1 MAEIRVYIQPR
12 LPAASSQTAFYDF
25 SKHVEFDSLEWEQ
38 NDQGNASTMRANIY
52 SIMPVSTTNWASYTG
67 ATEAIKIQN
76 AIDDQFYHLDI
87 PSRTEIQI
95 RDVSTS
101 PHTILWGGVVT
112 RVSENRDGGAI
123 VGSIDAVDYTALLD
137 EAVALEFTPL
147 ANSTIK
153 QTITSGT
160 YTFTPS
166 FAERTAGLAAITVSS
181 ISVGAPYS
189 RNLEIGD
196 TIVVNIS
203 DDTYDGV
210 HKITGIASEG
220 STYKLRFQQ
229 YSNVA
234 DSASAAVTGAVSVPG
249 FMTTANAPQLD
260 SRVSTI
266 AGNITDLNPDWRWS
280 PRNPDITRAV
290 SNAART
296 TTTAT
301 ITTPLPHGFGQDRV
315 VTIALTNGP
324 SGFADLNG
332 SFVIASVPTD
342 TTFTYTTIT
351 SGTITS
357 GAATGTAACAG
368 EITPTPMKG
377 GTLSRN
383 LQYAVERGNGVFYLG
398 AGTLDGGGNLTIP
411 LNVKSK
417 ALSDLITNGLFDAN
431 KTVSVSKI
439 TSSASTAKTATT
451 AYPHGLYTGY
461 SVTVSGAT
469 GTNAADV
476 NGNTYTITVTS
487 STTFTFTAA
496 TSNAL
501 NLTGGSI
508 AITAGSGWSVG
519 SYSVDTTGATGP
531 YGVGNSVYYVGNDH
545 QDAELASTNR
555 IAVTAGERYFFSWRT
570 KAEHYNKAHLHV
582 KFYDSGG
589 TFVGNSHGY
598 DICKVDSPNNE
609 WSRNY
614 GLIQVPATATQM
626 TPVLHHESFASS
638 HSVYYTDI
646 QAIKLTGA
654 FGFSDR
660 VAEDESYYNGLTSG
674 SIDLR
679 DFENPSAPEE
689 SGEASNRIYVY
700 APYTVE
706 DPLTGARQVTAYRNT
721 YDFVQGVW
729 SAGGKRIEASI
740 VELDATDETTAM
752 LTAQQYFK
760 ERGISLRS
768 FEFEHISGPLNVGDV
783 IPFIWN
789 ELGIAEALV
798 VRRQVGYLIGQEVF
812 YRVQL
817 GGDMSF
823 QRSTMYLVERRLKEI
838 TGDAAYFSPPPSPY
852 PGYPTEGGIVTPASP
867 SGDAGS
873 EKIDISWEYP
883 QSVLSGASFGGFVV
897 LRSGDAGDN
906 WVKAST
912 GEAILTAQNPL
923 APDTAV
929 PSFTDTTVTASTGYV
944 YKVAAVDV
952 SGAAPVLTEYSAETT
967 TLTPTAPGG
976 ADFTDAYDGL
986 GLNIPKIVDSV
997 DHYNGYAKN
1006 IATLASGAS
1015 TTATV
1020 TITGGH
1026 GMTTGSGEV
1035 YVVHIKGV
1043 TGANSGDVPDG
1054 YYAATYATSTTFTI
1068 TKTGTNS
1075 LSLSGGI
1082 ATIYR
1087 VGGGFLVETVSYTL
1101 TGTPGSVETQYPLG
1115 QLVYAENDGKLYR
1128 NGKVGTNLFDYYW
1141 TRAAVD
1147 AIDVSA
1153 DGQVSISADRLTAG
1167 TIDAGIINVT
1177 NLNASDIT
1185 TGTLTSIAINAG
1197 SGTFSVTS
1205 GGALTASSAT
1215 ITGSVTATSGTIAGW
1230 TATTVGDDR
1239 LHAGSGSNFVG
1250 LSTGS
1255 TAIFAGATSSTG
1267 TGALFSVTSAGAMT
1281 ATGAALTSV
1290 GVSGT
1295 TSLPGILI
1303 SKPADKGD
1311 IAVPSGQALTMGFWN
1326 GSTLDARININ
1337 SSGNTT
1343 ISGRTT
1349 LDIQGGINFYDGT
1362 TNRGRLRASTATS
1375 RIVSEV
1381 PLNVDGLLTVS
1392 TGGIDVTGSATFSSG
1407 ISALGNISC
1416 GAIIQTTGSTNHFQY
1431 TEVPAAT
1438 TTSNPNTV
1446 TGVMFVELVS
1456 GVYRFRRSTTASYA
1470 SVKKNIE
1477 PAENYLTPQQFSAL
1491 NFIRYQYD
1499 AEKLIAQFPIYDEV
1513 SEQVQYGLAIEQ
1525 LKEAIP
1531 SAVVAPDI
1539 ENYPETIDW
1548 QQIYIAA
1555 MVSLQDAVQRIE
1567 ALEAR
1572 IAELET

>member
-12 LPAASSQTAFYDF
+12 LPSASSQTAFYDF

-38 NDQGNASTMRANIY
+38 NDQGSASTMRANVY

-123 VGSIDAVDYTALLD
+123 VGSVEAVDYTALLD

-166 FAERTAGLAAITVSS
+166 LAQRTAGLAAITVSS

-189 RNLEIGD
+189 RTLEIGD

-234 DSASAAVTGAVSVPG
+234 DSVSAAVTGTVSVPG

-260 SRVSTI
+260 SRVSTV
-266 AGNITDLNPDWRWS
+266 AGNIADLNPDWRWS
-280 PRNPDITRAV
+280 PRNPDITRAI
-290 SNAART
+290 SNATRT

-301 ITTPLPHGFGQDRV
+301 ITTSAAHGFGLDGV

-351 SGTITS
+351 SGTVTS

-377 GTLSRN
+377 GTLARN

-417 ALSDLITNGLFDAN
+417 ALSDLITNGLFEAN

-469 GTNAADV
+469 GANAANV

-531 YGVGNSVYYVGNDH
+531 YGVGNSVYYVGADH

-555 IAVTAGERYFFSWRT
+555 IAVTAGEKYFFSWRT
-570 KAEHYNKAHLHV
+570 KAEQYNIAHLHV

-598 DICKVDSPNNE
+598 DISKVDSPNNE

-626 TPVLHHESFASS
+626 TPVLHHASFASS
-638 HSVYYTDI
+638 YSVYYTDI

-897 LRSGDAGDN
+897 LRSEDAGDN
-906 WVKAST
+906 WKKAST

-929 PSFTDTTVTASTGYV
+929 PSFTDTTVTASTGYI

-952 SGAAPVLTEYSAETT
+952 SGPSAVLTEYSAETS

-976 ADFTDAYDGL
+976 ADFTQAYSGL
-986 GLNIPKIVDSV
+986 GINVPKIVDSV
-997 DHYNGYAKN
+997 TAPGAAVAKT
-1006 IATLASGAS
+1006 ISTITSGAS

-1020 TITGGH
+1020 TTSSAHGFSTGNVVGITGAAG
-1026 GMTTGSGEV
+1026 TNNADVNGSF
-1035 YVVHIKGV
+1035 YIITV
-1043 TGANSGDVPDG
+1043 T
-1054 YYAATYATSTTFTI
+1054 TSTAFTI
-1068 TKTGTNS
+1068 TKTNS
-1075 LSLSGGI
+1075 NILSLTGGT
-1082 ATIYR
+1082 ANGY
-1087 VGGGFLVETVSYTL
+1087 TVSGAFVDDTS
-1101 TGTPGSVETQYPLG
+1101 TNRVLG
-1115 QLVYAENDGKLYR
+1115 DAFSLVQFPVGQIVYSEADGKLYR
-1128 NGKVGTNLFDYYW
+1128 NGKHPSPGAWDNYW

-1147 AIDVSA
+1147 AIDVTS
-1153 DGQVSISADRLTAG
+1153 DGSVVISADKITTG
-1167 TIDAGIINVT
+1167 TLNAANVAVT
-1177 NLNASDIT
+1177 NLNASNITSGTINASVIAVTNLDADEIT
-1185 TGTLTSIAINAG
+1185 TGTISADLISGGTISADLISGGSISANLISGGTLSGITLNITGAATFQNKTTGTTSPAVVTIGTGSQGDVAAASDGTLHLGATSAASAG
-1197 SGTFSVTS
+1197 ASGTFTSRLQLENGYANFRSSVAEVKQLDIYQSNADVNSGTRRGTIRGS
-1205 GGALTASSAT
+1205 DTVAGRVVVERTAGSADVILYVDGNIQTVNGGTLTINGGASINGSLAISGSFTGATTISASST
-1215 ITGSVTATSGTIAGW
+1215 IS
-1230 TATTVGDDR
+1230 
-1239 LHAGSGSNFVG
+1239 
-1250 LSTGS
+1250 
-1255 TAIFAGATSSTG
+1255 
-1267 TGALFSVTSAGAMT
+1267 
-1281 ATGAALTSV
+1281 ATGAMFVNA
-1290 GVSGT
+1290 
-1295 TSLPGILI
+1295 
-1303 SKPADKGD
+1303 
-1311 IAVPSGQALTMGFWN
+1311 
-1326 GSTLDARININ
+1326 
-1337 SSGNTT
+1337 
-1343 ISGRTT
+1343 
-1349 LDIQGGINFYDGT
+1349 
-1362 TNRGRLRASTATS
+1362 
-1375 RIVSEV
+1375 
-1381 PLNVDGLLTVS
+1381 
-1392 TGGIDVTGSATFSSG
+1392 TGGIYFG
-1407 ISALGNISC
+1407 
-1416 GAIIQTTGSTNHFQY
+1416 
-1431 TEVPAAT
+1431 T
-1438 TTSNPNTV
+1438 TTSSPNLYHNGTAFQFDDDLRATV
-1446 TGVMFVELVS
+1446 TLTNGTTDLYFTTTS
-1456 GVYRFRRSTTASYA
+1456 GSGAIARFS
-1470 SVKKNIE
+1470 
-1477 PAENYLTPQQFSAL
+1477 SAL
-1491 NFIRYQYD
+1491 RYKQNVND
-1499 AEKLIAQFPIYDEV
+1499 FTIPLSDVIKLRPVTFKWRSEVNTGSEDRPLQTGLIAEEVEAISPEMRMICRYNDETGEIE
-1513 SEQVQYGLAIEQ
+1513 SVQYSQLSVFLIGAIKELAQ
-1525 LKEAIP
+1525 KN
-1531 SAVVAPDI
+1531 D
-1539 ENYPETIDW
+1539 
-1548 QQIYIAA
+1548 
-1555 MVSLQDAVQRIE
+1555 

-1572 IAELET
+1572 IAELEA

>member
-12 LPAASSQTAFYDF
+12 LPAASSQTTFYDF

-123 VGSIDAVDYTALLD
+123 VGSVEAVDYTALLD

-234 DSASAAVTGAVSVPG
+234 DSVSAAVTGAVSVPG

-461 SVTVSGAT
+461 SVTVSGAA

-531 YGVGNSVYYVGNDH
+531 YGVGNSVYYVGDDH

-570 KAEHYNKAHLHV
+570 KAEHYNRAHLHV

-589 TFVGNSHGY
+589 TVVGNSHGY

-929 PSFTDTTVTASTGYV
+929 PSFTDTTVAASTGYV

-1177 NLNASDIT
+1177 NLNASNITSGTINASVIGVTNLNASNITSGTINASVIAVTNLDADQIT
-1185 TGTLTSIAINAG
+1185 TGTLTADLISGGTLSGITLDIG
-1197 SGTFSVTS
+1197 SGRLTVDAS
-1205 GGALTASSAT
+1205 GNLSSAGAIFNPADGGPAITLTASASE
-1215 ITGSVTATSGTIAGW
+1215 
-1230 TATTVGDDR
+1230 
-1239 LHAGSGSNFVG
+1239 
-1250 LSTGS
+1250 
-1255 TAIFAGATSSTG
+1255 
-1267 TGALFSVTSAGAMT
+1267 
-1281 ATGAALTSV
+1281 
-1290 GVSGT
+1290 
-1295 TSLPGILI
+1295 
-1303 SKPADKGD
+1303 GD
-1311 IAVPSGQALTMGFWN
+1311 IAVPTGNAMSVGFVTGNSFTEAWRMTSAGLIDAQSGL
-1326 GSTLDARININ
+1326 S
-1337 SSGNTT
+1337 
-1343 ISGRTT
+1343 
-1349 LDIQGGINFYDGT
+1349 
-1362 TNRGRLRASTATS
+1362 
-1375 RIVSEV
+1375 
-1381 PLNVDGLLTVS
+1381 
-1392 TGGIDVTGSATFSSG
+1392 VTGSLTLPSGSITSTMLAADSVTSAKIAAGAVGATELATDSVTSVKILAAAVGQTELSG
-1407 ISALGNISC
+1407 TAIFKSVSPNTIAAIGSAAAGWSGATGAASLRRFTGTVTSERAFKSDISPIFPETDKYELLNWITFRYDAQKMRDFGLVSAGID
-1416 GAIIQTTGSTNHFQY
+1416 Y
-1431 TEVPAAT
+1431 EVPD
-1438 TTSNPNTV
+1438 
-1446 TGVMFVELVS
+1446 
-1456 GVYRFRRSTTASYA
+1456 
-1470 SVKKNIE
+1470 KKNWG
-1477 PAENYLTPQQFSAL
+1477 
-1491 NFIRYQYD
+1491 
-1499 AEKLIAQFPIYDEV
+1499 LIADELQELFPEAVVLEQTDEG
-1513 SEQVQYGLAIEQ
+1513 SFRGINYQTLRAIEGVVI
-1525 LKEAIP
+1525 KELIGRVK
-1531 SAVVAPDI
+1531 S
-1539 ENYPETIDW
+1539 
-1548 QQIYIAA
+1548 
-1555 MVSLQDAVQRIE
+1555 
-1567 ALEAR
+1567 LEAR
-1572 IAELET
+1572 VAELEA

>member
-52 SIMPVSTTNWASYTG
+52 SIMPVSTTNWAAYAG
-67 ATEAIKIQN
+67 ATQAAQIQN
-76 AIDDQFYHLDI
+76 ALDDQFYHLDI

-123 VGSIDAVDYTALLD
+123 VGSIEAVDYTALLD

-166 FAERTAGLAAITVSS
+166 FAERTAGLSAITVSS
-181 ISVGAPYS
+181 IAVGAPYS

-210 HKITGIASEG
+210 HKITGIAAEG

-234 DSASAAVTGAVSVPG
+234 NSASAAVTGTVSVPG

-260 SRVSTI
+260 SRISTI
-266 AGNITDLNPDWRWS
+266 AGNIADLNPDWRWS
-280 PRNPDITRAV
+280 PRNPDITRAI
-290 SNAART
+290 SNVART

-301 ITTPLPHGFGQDRV
+301 ITTSVPHGFGQDRV

-324 SGFADLNG
+324 TGYANLNG
-332 SFVIASVPTD
+332 SFIIASTPTD

-357 GAATGTAACAG
+357 GAGTGTASCAG

-377 GTLSRN
+377 GTLARN

-431 KTVSVSKI
+431 KTVNVSKI
-439 TSSASTAKTATT
+439 TSPASTTKTVTT

-496 TSNAL
+496 TSNTL
-501 NLTGGSI
+501 NLTGGSV
-508 AITAGSGWSVG
+508 AITATSGWSIG
-519 SYSVDTTGATGP
+519 SYSVDTTGTTGP
-531 YGVGNSVYYVGNDH
+531 YGVGNSAYYVGADH

-555 IAVTAGERYFFSWRT
+555 ISVTAGERYFFSWRE

-582 KFYDSGG
+582 KFYNAGG
-589 TFVGNSHGY
+589 TVVGNSHGY
-598 DICKVDSPNNE
+598 DICKVDSANNE

-626 TPVLHHESFASS
+626 TPVLHHESFSSS

-660 VAEDESYYNGLTSG
+660 VVEDETYYNDLTSG

-706 DPLTGARQVTAYRNT
+706 DPLTGARQVTSYRNT

-740 VELDATDETTAM
+740 VELDATDSTTAM

-783 IPFIWN
+783 VPFIWN

-852 PGYPTEGGIVTPASP
+852 PGYPTEGGVVTPASP
-867 SGDAGS
+867 SGEAGA
-873 EKIDISWEYP
+873 EKVDISWEYP
-883 QSVLSGASFGGFVV
+883 QSVISGASFGGFVV

-912 GEAILTAQNPL
+912 GEPILTAQNPL

-929 PSFTDTTVTASTGYV
+929 PSFTDTNVVASTGYV

-952 SGAAPVLTEYSAETT
+952 SGASPVLTEYSAETA

-976 ADFTDAYDGL
+976 TDFTDAYDGL

-997 DHYNGYAKN
+997 DHWNGYAKN

-1043 TGANSGDVPDG
+1043 TGANSADVPNG
-1054 YYAATYATSTTFTI
+1054 YYAATYASSTTFTI

-1087 VGGGFLVETVSYTL
+1087 VGGGFLVDTVAYTL

-1167 TIDAGIINVT
+1167 AIDAGIINVT
-1177 NLNASDIT
+1177 NLNASNITSGTINASVIGVTNLNASNITSGTINASVISVTNLSASNIT
-1185 TGTLTSIAINAG
+1185 TGTLSATRISGGTFDASTMTVQNLSASSITTGTLSASRISGGTLSGITLNINSRFQVDSSGNLTSEGAYFNPADGGPAITLAG
-1197 SGTFSVTS
+1197 S
-1205 GGALTASSAT
+1205 
-1215 ITGSVTATSGTIAGW
+1215 
-1230 TATTVGDDR
+1230 
-1239 LHAGSGSNFVG
+1239 
-1250 LSTGS
+1250 
-1255 TAIFAGATSSTG
+1255 
-1267 TGALFSVTSAGAMT
+1267 
-1281 ATGAALTSV
+1281 AAE
-1290 GVSGT
+1290 
-1295 TSLPGILI
+1295 
-1303 SKPADKGD
+1303 GD
-1311 IAVPSGQALTMGFWN
+1311 IAVPTGNQLSVGFVTGNSFTEAWKMTSGGVIDAMSGLTVSGGTLTLPAL
-1326 GSTLDARININ
+1326 SI
-1337 SSGNTT
+1337 
-1343 ISGRTT
+1343 
-1349 LDIQGGINFYDGT
+1349 
-1362 TNRGRLRASTATS
+1362 TNAMLAVDSVTASKIAAGAVGQNELAITA
-1375 RIVSEV
+1375 IFKLSEV
-1381 PLNVDGLLTVS
+1381 PADIA
-1392 TGGIDVTGSATFSSG
+1392 TGRYALWSGTGANA
-1407 ISALGNISC
+1407 ALRR
-1416 GAIIQTTGSTNHFQY
+1416 
-1431 TEVPAAT
+1431 AT
-1438 TTSNPNTV
+1438 TSLPSERAFKKDIVPV
-1446 TGVMFVELVS
+1446 TADTDKYLSLNWVRYKYDGQQMRDFGLVS
-1456 GVYRFRRSTTASYA
+1456 AGVDYEISDEF
-1470 SVKKNIE
+1470 KWG
-1477 PAENYLTPQQFSAL
+1477 
-1491 NFIRYQYD
+1491 
-1499 AEKLIAQFPIYDEV
+1499 LIADEV
-1513 SEQVQYGLAIEQ
+1513 EPLF
-1525 LKEAIP
+1525 
-1531 SAVVAPDI
+1531 
-1539 ENYPETIDW
+1539 PEVIHMESSDGVPW
-1548 QQIYIAA
+1548 RGI
-1555 MVSLQDAVQRIE
+1555 RFE
-1567 ALEAR
+1567 ALEAIEATVIKDLIIR
-1572 IAELET
+1572 VKSLESRVAELEA

>member
-1 MAEIRVYIQPR
+1 
-12 LPAASSQTAFYDF
+12 
-25 SKHVEFDSLEWEQ
+25 
-38 NDQGNASTMRANIY
+38 
-52 SIMPVSTTNWASYTG
+52 
-67 ATEAIKIQN
+67 
-76 AIDDQFYHLDI
+76 
-87 PSRTEIQI
+87 
-95 RDVSTS
+95 
-101 PHTILWGGVVT
+101 
-112 RVSENRDGGAI
+112 
-123 VGSIDAVDYTALLD
+123 
-137 EAVALEFTPL
+137 
-147 ANSTIK
+147 
-153 QTITSGT
+153 
-160 YTFTPS
+160 
-166 FAERTAGLAAITVSS
+166 
-181 ISVGAPYS
+181 
-189 RNLEIGD
+189 
-196 TIVVNIS
+196 
-203 DDTYDGV
+203 
-210 HKITGIASEG
+210 
-220 STYKLRFQQ
+220 
-229 YSNVA
+229 
-234 DSASAAVTGAVSVPG
+234 
-249 FMTTANAPQLD
+249 
-260 SRVSTI
+260 
-266 AGNITDLNPDWRWS
+266 
-280 PRNPDITRAV
+280 
-290 SNAART
+290 
-296 TTTAT
+296 
-301 ITTPLPHGFGQDRV
+301 
-315 VTIALTNGP
+315 
-324 SGFADLNG
+324 
-332 SFVIASVPTD
+332 
-342 TTFTYTTIT
+342 
-351 SGTITS
+351 
-357 GAATGTAACAG
+357 
-368 EITPTPMKG
+368 
-377 GTLSRN
+377 
-383 LQYAVERGNGVFYLG
+383 
-398 AGTLDGGGNLTIP
+398 
-411 LNVKSK
+411 
-417 ALSDLITNGLFDAN
+417 
-431 KTVSVSKI
+431 
-439 TSSASTAKTATT
+439 
-451 AYPHGLYTGY
+451 
-461 SVTVSGAT
+461 
-469 GTNAADV
+469 
-476 NGNTYTITVTS
+476 
-487 STTFTFTAA
+487 
-496 TSNAL
+496 
-501 NLTGGSI
+501 
-508 AITAGSGWSVG
+508 
-519 SYSVDTTGATGP
+519 
-531 YGVGNSVYYVGNDH
+531 
-545 QDAELASTNR
+545 
-555 IAVTAGERYFFSWRT
+555 
-570 KAEHYNKAHLHV
+570 
-582 KFYDSGG
+582 
-589 TFVGNSHGY
+589 
-598 DICKVDSPNNE
+598 
-609 WSRNY
+609 
-614 GLIQVPATATQM
+614 M